1 LFEVHLIDILYYNAS
16 NQMCHLTVNQNSISN
31 RIIIM
36 LQTCVYVMFVACLF
50 LYASPMCV
58 CRCVMLVACVCV
70 FVCHANCMCV
80 CVFVCHASCMC
91 VCVCVCGSCQ
101 LHVCVCMCRACA
113 RHRKSC
119 SKHVCVERVSRPAS
133 GLHY

>member
-1 LFEVHLIDILYYNAS
+1 MFEVNLIDILYYNAS
-16 NQMCHLTVNQNSISN
+16 NQMCHLTENQNSISN
-31 RIIIM
+31 RRIIM

-80 CVFVCHASCMC
+80 CVCLCVMPVACVCVFVGHANCMC
-91 VCVCVCGSCQ
+91 VCVYVSC
-101 LHVCVCMCRACA
+101 LCS